1 MKTTRYFTLI
11 FLVLL
16 SLACEENPVDP
27 EPEPPSL
34 DVAGE
39 YIGAATILCQEYRYF
54 SNPNRTDTIVYFSG
68 TMQDT
73 FIVEDVNPLDSL
85 VKIHRLSY
93 SRRTNRIG
101 CSSQYDIGDPN
112 GEYFLGNGKSWGYGY
127 EYDKEWDSSIL
138 FNPDNTLTGYMLER
152 DKFILTGVDSTGATY
167 EYLRF
172 FEYEISARR

>member
-1 MKTTRYFTLI
+1 MKTTRFFIPISL
-11 FLVLL
+11 FLLF
-16 SLACEENPVDP
+16 LACEEIPVDP
-27 EPEPPSL
+27 EPEPPRL

-39 YIGAATILCQEYRYF
+39 YIGSATVLCQEYRYF

-68 TMQDT
+68 TVQDT
-73 FIVEDVNPLDSL
+73 FIVEDRNPQDSL

-93 SRRTNRIG
+93 SRRSNGVG

-127 EYDKEWDSSIL
+127 KYDKEWDSSIL

-152 DKFILTGVDSTGATY
+152 DIFNSTGLDSTGATY
-167 EYLRF
+167 DYLRI

>member
-1 MKTTRYFTLI
+1 MKTTRCFSLI
-11 FLVLL
+11 CLL
-16 SLACEENPVDP
+16 LLFLACEETPVEP

-39 YIGAATILCQEYRYF
+39 YIGSATILCQEYRYF

-73 FIVEDVNPLDSL
+73 FIVEDRNPQDSL

-93 SRRTNRIG
+93 SRRTNGIG

-112 GEYFLGNGKSWGYGY
+112 GEYFLANGKSWGYGY

-152 DKFILTGVDSTGATY
+152 DIFSAISYDSTGESY
-167 EYLRF
+167 EYLRI
-172 FEYEISARR
+172 FEYEISASR